1 MFIQRVVR
9 SILVTA
15 AIVTALGCSSSDTP
29 STTSSSSSGATS
41 SSGGT
46 TAGVTFRG
54 TLTGK
59 GESGVI
65 DATLPAGTKIASLNP
80 LDAVPAGG
88 NTVVATLNLGGGKT
102 VSVTGTFDA
111 ATSTLTITGGGYTLT
126 GKLTGST
133 LSGTYTGPNGAGS
146 FALQAATSGAVQ
158 VFCGTYVSTPAG
170 EGSGTWNLVQ
180 GADNKLSGSYTEAT
194 GGSGLLSGTL
204 TGSAIALTVS
214 TGGVANG
221 TLTGDKIDGT
231 YGESAAKTDGTW
243 TGTKGACAK

>member
-1 MFIQRVVR
+1 MFIQRFVR

-29 STTSSSSSGATS
+29 ATTSSSSGATS

-46 TAGVTFRG
+46 TAGVAFRG

-102 VSVTGTFDA
+102 ISVTGTFDA

-146 FALQAATSGAVQ
+146 FALQAAASGAVQ